1 MRNARTDWLPS
12 VGFESFD
19 HPTITGFQNNHAL
32 LSDDCT
38 RNLCIQTSSV
48 AYSLNKNNSSELWC
62 VFNPPSGPVGRTE
75 GRASQKIIVL
85 VMEIW
90 AKMEANQAKTRA
102 SASQPQKPEVCSSRN
117 QHEKS
122 AFPSA
127 WPPPF
132 RLETTER
139 LSWQRD
145 YHLPLN
151 FYCKRLAGQ
160 IDNVWDGRWQ
170 GTGVMCEIFAS
181 FLILGRVFV
190 PVDDDVK

>member
-1 MRNARTDWLPS
+1 MN
-12 VGFESFD
+12 FD
-19 HPTITGFQNNHAL
+19 AYL
-32 LSDDCT
+32 T
-38 RNLCIQTSSV
+38 RQC
-48 AYSLNKNNSSELWC
+48 
-62 VFNPPSGPVGRTE
+62 GPVGRTR

-102 SASQPQKPEVCSSRN
+102 SASQPQKPEVSSSRN

-151 FYCKRLAGQ
+151 FYCKRLARK
-160 IDNVWDGRWQ
+160 IDNVWGGRWQ
-170 GTGVMCEIFAS
+170 LGDGWHVRNLCKISYLQQCLHFGRWWRKQDRIVKEVGLFTNGARNLANNNFIKRKRHSAQERIRQLL
-181 FLILGRVFV
+181 LINSH
-190 PVDDDVK
+190 